1 VVTLTRKNKIA
12 LTVITLFAIVLI
24 IVFPFVT
31 AETLS
36 SSQNIN
42 SKTLKA
48 HGYAFQRI
56 DDQTIKY
63 SQAEIT
69 LTIQATSANTTVKR
83 FDITGGA
90 VIINGTSYTIAGGN
104 GAVLAGRR
112 IVLLKASGIGEEGQ
126 AVTLKIEG
134 RYFWMWGHLYAAR
147 IAAKLQTDNGNY
159 TLFMRA
165 SIGKD

>member
-1 VVTLTRKNKIA
+1 MVTLTRKNKIA
-12 LTVITLFAIVLI
+12 LTIITLFAIVLI

-48 HGYAFQRI
+48 QGYAFQRI

-63 SQAEIT
+63 SQAEVT
-69 LTIQATSANTTVKR
+69 LTVQATSANTTVKR

-112 IVLLKASGIGEEGQ
+112 IVLLKASEIGQDGQ
-126 AVTLKIEG
+126 TVTLKIEG

-165 SIGKD
+165 SI